1 MKFLKNFI
9 SIPLFTF
16 ITGFLLFQACEPTDI
31 SSTGEVNVK
40 ITDAPSDDASIQG
53 VFVTVAEVKVDGES
67 YSGFQGKQTIDIS
80 AYQNGQTKALGL
92 AELETGTYSNIT
104 LVLDTE
110 TDANG
115 NAPGCYVLMA
125 NNEKENLAASGQSII
140 EITSNAA
147 FEVTENTTSDIV
159 IDMDLRKCIQYEDQN
174 SAEPTFSFV
183 SQSELDASVR
193 VVNEEDAGT
202 VSGSFET
209 TLFSDPDKVVVYAY
223 KKGTFNKETETQAQG
238 SGNIQF
244 KNAVTSVVAVKGSGE
259 YSYQLS
265 FLEEGDYEVCLV
277 AYDDSDG
284 DGEYTFEGF
293 LNASI
298 FLGGSVTTD
307 LSVSAGL
314 STSLALSI
322 IGIIG

>member
-125 NNEKENLAASGQSII
+125 NNEKEDLAASGQSTI

-147 FEVTENTTSDIV
+147 FEVKENTTSDIV

-174 SAEPTFSFV
+174 STEPTFSFV

-193 VVNEEDAGT
+193 VVNEEEAGT
-202 VSGSFET
+202 VSGSFKA
-209 TLFSDPDKVVVYAY
+209 LFSR
-223 KKGTFNKETETQAQG
+223 
-238 SGNIQF
+238 S
-244 KNAVTSVVAVKGSGE
+244 
-259 YSYQLS
+259 
-265 FLEEGDYEVCLV
+265 
-277 AYDDSDG
+277 
-284 DGEYTFEGF
+284 
-293 LNASI
+293 
-298 FLGGSVTTD
+298 
-307 LSVSAGL
+307 
-314 STSLALSI
+314 
-322 IGIIG
+322 